1 MNVFCCFPL
10 IFDTEAQIYEI
21 ISMFNIRKRYY
32 KAKKAYDNIVTM
44 FLLDSIEQENAVL
57 M

>member
-1 MNVFCCFPL
+1 
-10 IFDTEAQIYEI
+10 
-21 ISMFNIRKRYY
+21 MFNIRKRYY

-44 FLLDSIEQENAVL
+44 FSLDSIEQENAVL

>member
-1 MNVFCCFPL
+1 
-10 IFDTEAQIYEI
+10 
-21 ISMFNIRKRYY
+21 MFNIRKHYY

-44 FLLDSIEQENAVL
+44 FSIDSIEQENAML